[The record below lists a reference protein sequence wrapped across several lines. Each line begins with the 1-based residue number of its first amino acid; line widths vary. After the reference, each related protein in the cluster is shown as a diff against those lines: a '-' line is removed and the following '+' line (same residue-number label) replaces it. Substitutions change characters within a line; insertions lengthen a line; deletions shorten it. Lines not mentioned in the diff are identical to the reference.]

1 MYVNITNIKLE
12 GKEELCDFQ
21 TKLNTGA
28 PFTEN
33 ILNNP
38 EYYPI
43 ADEYRARILQ
53 ELETH
58 YGVKMEGCDMEFT
71 TVHPRFAQLEKAWED
86 IQSVEEAPDEQL
98 DEQTAKDIKLLK
110 ALFYKEPYE
119 KLPDMFKQLPFT
131 ADMYSKP
138 IDSDA
143 MERAYRYLLGLT
155 MDLLTYCTIDYA
167 ELSDEEY
174 QRHTEGCVRPTMF
187 SGICDTMFEPYLQ
200 WKNLP
205 KEASTFKFVQDNLG
219 ELAAELLQHP
229 SNHYRVVKLMLVV
242 LYMRALSD
250 PQSRFLDTYWSD
262 DEAQAHNY
270 LYYFSSIHEV
280 EQYLSCRLM
289 SGIFAHLNTTTEST
303 MPKLHELQELY
314 ETAHRTA
321 MALNI
326 KAHKRAVQT
335 NANITEAMRNA
346 HLTTESTH
354 VFAHIIEQDDEAK
367 CRIVEVRY
375 QNTDTIA
382 ESYKNDIKDASHVYT
397 THTQEWNAE
406 KESWETTVTQP
417 FALANGDASTLFSGE
432 YGRCMILSDDR
443 LELVL
448 QRTVAA
454 DDAAPDATD
463 EFEKYNGTYMWP
475 FPKAFKRLVTYV
487 GRNTLSLLKEHGN
500 SLFYLDGDDDDLTTE
515 YC

>member
-1 MYVNITNIKLE
+1 MFVIIKNIKLE

-58 YGVKMEGCDMEFT
+58 YGAKMEGCDMEFT

-86 IQSVEEAPDEQL
+86 IQSVEEAPDEQM
-98 DEQTAKDIKLLK
+98 TKDIKLLK

-119 KLPDMFKQLPFT
+119 KLPNTFKQLPFT

-138 IDSDA
+138 VDSDA
-143 MERAYRYLLGLT
+143 MERAYRYLLGIT

-167 ELSDEEY
+167 DLSDEEF

-205 KEASTFKFVQDNLG
+205 KEDSTFKFVQDNLG

-229 SNHYRVVKLMLVV
+229 SNHYRVVQLMLVT
-242 LYMRALSD
+242 LYMRALAD
-250 PQSRFLDTYWSD
+250 PQSRFLDTYWFD
-262 DEAQAHNY
+262 DEEQAHNH
-270 LYYFSSIHEV
+270 LYYAASIHV
-280 EQYLSCRLM
+280 LEQYLADRLI
-289 SGIFAHLNTTTEST
+289 SGIFTRLNTATEST
-303 MPKLHELQELY
+303 MPDIMELQELY

-321 MALNI
+321 MSLNI
-326 KAHKRAVQT
+326 KAHKKAVQT
-335 NANITEAMRNA
+335 NANVIEAMHNA
-346 HLTTESTH
+346 HLTIETIH
-354 VFAHIIEQDDEAK
+354 VFAHVIEQDDDAK

-382 ESYKNDIKDASHVYT
+382 ESCKNKIKDASYVYT

-406 KESWETTVTQP
+406 KECWETTVTQP

-432 YGRCMILSDDR
+432 YGRCMILSDAR
-443 LELVL
+443 LELAL
-448 QRTVAA
+448 QRTIATN
-454 DDAAPDATD
+454 DASPDATE
-463 EFEKYNGTYMWP
+463 EFEQYSGTYMWP
-475 FPKAFKRLVTYV
+475 FPRMFKQLVTYV
-487 GRNTLSLLKEHGN
+487 GRNTLSLLKEYGN
-500 SLFYLDGDDDDLTTE
+500 ALFHLDGDDE
-515 YC
+515 ERISKY